1 MSETQAQSSGG
12 LGRNRLG
19 VWGIVFFVVAAAAPL
34 VGMTGAV
41 PVAIVLGNGIAVPG
55 TYLLVGIALLL
66 FSVGYAAMSSHVTNT
81 GAFFAY
87 VGRGLGVV
95 PGIGAA
101 FVSLVA
107 YLTIQLAIYGFFG
120 VVMAS
125 EIGKLP
131 AYAWAL
137 LAWALSFVLSWFSV
151 DVGAKLLG
159 ILMILEVASL
169 TVTALAV
176 LFNGGGPNGLD
187 IGGSFSFSN
196 IFSTAGGAP
205 GIALAFAFASFIGF
219 EATAIYGE
227 EARDPKRSV
236 PRATYLAIGVITLL
250 FAIVSLAM
258 VSGLGSD
265 DIVGNIMKSTDELA
279 NPAGALFAVATTFV
293 GPWLATLMKWL
304 VVSSLFAG
312 ILAFQNSGARY
323 LFAMGRSGVLP
334 GMLQKTNTHGSP
346 GNGSIVVSAFTGL
359 TILWF
364 WLRDLDPYKT
374 MFSWFSAVSVVAIMF
389 VEVLVCL
396 AVVAYFRKNAGGST
410 WNSMVAPVLALV
422 ALVYGE
428 YLLMSRFGL
437 LAGTAQA
444 DVDPTQVTW
453 HLNTTGWVLVLLPFL
468 VFIIGS
474 VIGASK
480 RAQLEG
486 AGATATADMF
496 H

>member
-1 MSETQAQSSGG
+1 
-12 LGRNRLG
+12 
-19 VWGIVFFVVAAAAPL
+19 
-34 VGMTGAV
+34 MTGAV

-95 PGIGAA
+95 PGIGTA

-125 EIGKLP
+125 EVGGLS

-159 ILMILEVASL
+159 VLMILEVASL

-187 IGGSFSFSN
+187 VGGSFSLSN
-196 IFSTAGGAP
+196 V
-205 GIALAFAFASFIGF
+205 
-219 EATAIYGE
+219 YGE
-227 EARDPKRSV
+227 EARDPKRAV

-250 FAIVSLAM
+250 FAMVSLAM

-265 DIVGNIMKSTDELA
+265 DIVGNILKSTDGLA

-293 GPWLATLMKWL
+293 GSWLATLMKWL

-312 ILAFQNSGARY
+312 ILAFQNSAARY

-334 GMLQKTNTHGSP
+334 GKLKKTNSHGSP
-346 GNGSIVVSAFTGL
+346 GNGSIVVSAIAGL

-396 AVVAYFRKNAGGST
+396 AVVAYFRKNKGGT
-410 WNSMVAPVLALV
+410 VWNSMVAPVLALV

-437 LAGTAQA
+437 LAGTSQA

-453 HLNTTGWVLVLLPFL
+453 HLNTTGWILVLLPFL
-468 VFIIGS
+468 VFVIGS

-480 RAQLEG
+480 RARLES
-486 AGATATADMF
+486 ADATATADMDMF
-496 H
+496 Y